1 MWHGARRRRRYGS
14 VVPAGELNRAIAH
27 ILDSQMRELGMVQD
41 DVAAATGMDQGT
53 VSRLLRG
60 KSRMDVDQLGALC
73 RALRVKPSAVLAE
86 AGR

>member
-1 MWHGARRRRRYGS
+1 MCHAAALRRRYGS
-14 VVPAGELNRAIAH
+14 VVPAGELNRAIAL

-41 DVAAATGMDQGT
+41 DVAAAAGIDQAT
-53 VSRLLRG
+53 VSRLLSG
-60 KSRMDVDQLGALC
+60 KSSMKIDQMDKIC